1 MFREI
6 FITWNQL
13 IELSADKTSQL
24 ELSCKELDKFQLA
37 GRNEC
42 PKLVKEDSKIIPL
55 AALYLCEI
63 GLSSMTAIKTKTGQW
78 PIFVERF
85 AFTCLYYKT
94 TH

>member
-6 FITWNQL
+6 FITWNRL

-24 ELSCKELDKFQLA
+24 ELSSKELDKFQLA

-42 PKLVKEDSKIIPL
+42 PKLVKEDSKIIIPL

-63 GLSSMTAIKTKTGQW
+63 ELSSMTAIKPKQGN
-78 PIFVERF
+78 R
-85 AFTCLYYKT
+85 LSL
-94 TH
+94 